1 MPRRDEDDDEDGGTG
16 LYVSELA
23 EDSLE
28 EGNPFATHISHSDV
42 DDDDD
47 DDESGSH
54 EEGSDREDHS
64 DGDEEEE
71 YSEHDGRFDL
81 IDDMAADSSE
91 EESEEDDG
99 GEDDSEDSSDSDDD
113 KNGTRRILFQDKRR
127 SRKRSQFIPQFSLLP
142 LELQQLIWKQ
152 FCPDLSEKARFYEF
166 QIVGHLV
173 PQNGIPPEIWETVQL
188 EQQTK
193 AARTVLAIHHQSR
206 KFALRYLPDELAL
219 RGGCG
224 SVRFHSQRDVVFIDR
239 VASAMSRHFPPWP
252 MPVIPGVTDRIR
264 NIAFEKGLFFLTGD
278 PMLQSFTCAFP
289 NLQHAFFLAKYNHCE
304 ARNLLWC
311 ADPSANHYTLTSEEE
326 AEIQH
331 GRRGHET
338 KNFVE
343 YRWVWPNVEKRAAEA
358 RRASVADARPTS
370 ADEVNG
376 TSNTRSPGVVEEEF
390 LTITPEE
397 VACYAADDM
406 RGLDD
411 SDSDSDSDEAE
422 EPGTYVQRAWSLGFK
437 VWPVIEFFDKRGER
451 AFQKLLQWNEDG
463 ATDVAFDDEDYSD
476 EGEEIPDE
484 YESSGIDDSEIESG
498 DSDEDSDDLNIVDV
512 DNSDGSDG
520 SNEGD
525 SEDDGEGGGSVV
537 DSEDEGVDGDRPLI
551 DLAGE
556 DGNEHDDEVFTG
568 FSSPEPESV
577 TLRAS
582 SSVEEVFDAESDQQA
597 ARARLKRRRNRI
609 MESSDVENDSD
620 EHEDD
625 VPRPAKRPR
634 RVVDSDSDDENGTSE
649 EEEVVPRP
657 TKRARRV
664 VDSDSEEEDGS
675 AEKDEDDEMPQLI
688 KRARRDSTALLVRPD
703 DDTDQEVRKM
713 RANKRLRAV
722 ISDDSEDDDDA
733 HHNSSKEEE
742 GEEQESDSQSSE
754 ETDESESED
763 EENEQF
769 SRSRKATSAL
779 AQKLGLTGGRGRIP
793 MPPSDSEDDEDDD
806 DDIERKRGDDYDVGN
821 YEVFEDDDEDMEEVN
836 RDGEDKEEI
845 FGGDDY
851 DEDEED
857 Y

>member
-1 MPRRDEDDDEDGGTG
+1 MPRRDEDDEDGGTG

-42 DDDDD
+42 DNDDDDD
-47 DDESGSH
+47 DDEQDS
-54 EEGSDREDHS
+54 EDDS
-64 DGDEEEE
+64 
-71 YSEHDGRFDL
+71 RFAL
-81 IDDMAADSSE
+81 IDDMAADSEDASD
-91 EESEEDDG
+91 EDDKDD
-99 GEDDSEDSSDSDDD
+99 DDSEDSSGSDDD
-113 KNGTRRILFQDKRR
+113 DSEEPQHKRP
-127 SRKRSQFIPQFSLLP
+127 SKKHTQFIPQFIQLP

-152 FCPDLSEKARFYEF
+152 FCPDLTEKARFYEF
-166 QIVGHLV
+166 QIVGQLV
-173 PQNGIPPEIWETVQL
+173 SQNGTPPEIWESVQL

-193 AARTVLAIHHQSR
+193 AARTVLAVHHQSR
-206 KFALRYLPDELAL
+206 KLALRYLPDELAL
-219 RGGCG
+219 RGGRG
-224 SVRFHSQRDVVFIDR
+224 SVRFHSQRDVIFIDR

-304 ARNLLWC
+304 AKNLLWC
-311 ADPSANHYTLTSEEE
+311 ADPSANHYTMTCEEE

-331 GRRGHET
+331 RRRGYET
-338 KNFVE
+338 KNIIE
-343 YRWVWPNVEKRAAEA
+343 YRWVWPNVEKRAADA

-370 ADEVNG
+370 AEEVNG
-376 TSNTRSPGVVEEEF
+376 VSNSTGPREADEEF

-397 VACYAADDM
+397 IACYAADDM

-411 SDSDSDSDEAE
+411 SDSDSDSEEEE

-437 VWPVIEFFDKRGER
+437 VWPVVEFFESRGER

-463 ATDVAFDDEDYSD
+463 VTDVAFDDEDYSD

-498 DSDEDSDDLNIVDV
+498 DSSDDSDDLNIVDV
-512 DNSDGSDG
+512 DNSDDSDG
-520 SNEGD
+520 SNEDD
-525 SEDDGEGGGSVV
+525 SEDEEEGGGSAVY
-537 DSEDEGVDGDRPLI
+537 SEGEEVDGDRPLI
-551 DLAGE
+551 DLTGS
-556 DGNEHDDEVFTG
+556 DGNEHEEEVFAG

-582 SSVEEVFDAESDQQA
+582 SSVEEVSDAESDQPA
-597 ARARLKRRRNRI
+597 ARSRLKRRRNRV
-609 MESSDVENDSD
+609 MESSDVEKNSD
-620 EHEDD
+620 DDDD
-625 VPRPAKRPR
+625 VPRPAKRAR
-634 RVVDSDSDDENGTSE
+634 RVVDSDSDDEKDHF
-649 EEEVVPRP
+649 EEVDDDVAPRP
-657 TKRARRV
+657 IKRARRV
-664 VDSDSEEEDGS
+664 VDSDSEDEGDD
-675 AEKDEDDEMPQLI
+675 AEDDEMPQLL

-722 ISDDSEDDDDA
+722 VSDDSEDDEVD
-733 HHNSSKEEE
+733 HNNVEESDE
-742 GEEQESDSQSSE
+742 DQQESDSQSS
-754 ETDESESED
+754 DGSDGSDSED
-763 EENEQF
+763 VDNEQF

-779 AQKLGLTGGRGRIP
+779 AQKLGLTGGRGRVP
-793 MPPSDSEDDEDDD
+793 MPPSDSEDDDDD
-806 DDIERKRGDDYDVGN
+806 DDEIERKRGDDYDVGN

-836 RDGEDKEEI
+836 RDGEDEEEI

-851 DEDEED
+851 DEDRED